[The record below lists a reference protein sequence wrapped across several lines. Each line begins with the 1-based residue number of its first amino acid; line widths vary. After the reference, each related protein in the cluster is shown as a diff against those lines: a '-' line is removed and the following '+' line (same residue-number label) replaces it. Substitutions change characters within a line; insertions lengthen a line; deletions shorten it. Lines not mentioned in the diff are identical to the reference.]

1 MTSVQSEQLS
11 HLPPPPAL
19 QRYCV
24 FDVTAGRAGVHVT
37 LGAATAVPPSTGA
50 REPPLELVLEPLLAP
65 LLLPELL
72 PVVDGLVLALLDPL
86 LLPELEPLLP
96 PLLDTLLPELPPS
109 SPADWY

>member
-11 HLPPPPAL
+11 HLPPLPAL

-24 FDVTAGRAGVHVT
+24 FDVTAGRVGVHMT

-50 REPPLELVLEPLLAP
+50 REPPLELLLAP

-72 PVVDGLVLALLDPL
+72 PEVDGLLLAPLDPL